1 MKKEEKERKKN
12 RRVGEDACL
21 PRVHYLGLA
30 RGARGEGAYRLLNTR
45 FIRRVE

>member
-21 PRVHYLGLA
+21 PRVHYLGAL
-30 RGARGEGAYRLLNTR
+30 REGRGERGLID
-45 FIRRVE
+45 F